1 MKEKCKYC
9 VSVQNK
15 SGSCVKIAAG
25 LCSWTSCPRQQARGS
40 LLSTGGVYMQ
50 LKKTEHA
57 SSGESSGS
65 YLMRSV
71 PHTFSIRLNNPH
83 IYRPPPCSRRRR
95 LRQLVH
101 FGKVSRCSLIMVTNI
116 NQIKAVT
123 ATVGRHRNEQCGF
136 QRLNGSTAR
145 GRSYHSL
152 SCVYRCHAGPSW
164 FLF

>member
-1 MKEKCKYC
+1 
-9 VSVQNK
+9 
-15 SGSCVKIAAG
+15 
-25 LCSWTSCPRQQARGS
+25 
-40 LLSTGGVYMQ
+40 MQ

-57 SSGESSGS
+57 SSSESSDS

-83 IYRPPPCSRRRR
+83 IYRPPPCSRRGR

-145 GRSYHSL
+145 GSSYHGL
-152 SCVYRCHAGPSW
+152 SCVSLSRRALVNSALGRWIFMFSFQN
-164 FLF
+164 FLFFLKLFFFPCTL